1 MKVEHEIDI
10 AAPARDLYEV
20 VMDPK
25 RLADWVSIHHNL
37 EDAPSGSLKKGSELT
52 QCLKL
57 AGRSFRVH
65 WTVVENDPCRRVVW
79 EGQGPVRSKA
89 NVTYE
94 FEEEDGVTHFLYS
107 NEYKLP
113 GGPLGGMAG
122 PFVRRVTA
130 KELEESLQKLRKL
143 VER

>member
-1 MKVEHEIDI
+1 MKVEREVDI

-20 VMDPK
+20 VMDPS
-25 RLADWVSIHHNL
+25 RLEDWVTIHQEL
-37 EDAPSGSLKKGSELT
+37 RDAPDGYLKKGSTLT

-57 AGRSFRVH
+57 GGRSFKVD
-65 WTVVENDPCRRVVW
+65 WAVVENDPCRRVVW
-79 EGQGPVRSKA
+79 EGRGPVRSKA

-94 FEEEDGVTHFLYS
+94 FAESDGVTHFSYS

-122 PFVRRVTA
+122 SVVRRVTA
-130 KELEESLQKLRKL
+130 GELEKSLQRLRKL
-143 VER
+143 VES